1 MKAVF
6 RNLLLPIVFV
16 VIGFVLGYIF
26 RPRIIDHHIAHKNY
40 DLRGTSIIT
49 DTVYDICTGRPI
61 SLMDTLSYR
70 SRNLL
75 VFWSP
80 TCSYCKK
87 FFLHQLNEQIVGIY
101 CFPLMNDLEYL
112 KFYVDKNNIKAAQL
126 MALKS
131 ETFVPVEAPSIAAT
145 PTFVIVDNKGKRLAQ
160 YVGIN
165 EIDEMISFLYQ
176 GIR

>member
-6 RNLLLPIVFV
+6 CNLLLIIVFL
-16 VIGFVLGYIF
+16 VIGFILGYVF
-26 RPRIIDHHIAHKNY
+26 RPRIMDYRIEHKQF
-40 DLRGTSIIT
+40 DLLETSIIS
-49 DTVYDICTGRPI
+49 DTVYDICSGRPI
-61 SLMDTLSYR
+61 SLMDTLSYK

-87 FFLHQLNEQIVGIY
+87 FFLHKLNEKVVGIY

-112 KFYVDKNNIKAAQL
+112 KFYVDNNNIKAVQL

-131 ETFVPVEAPSIAAT
+131 ETFVPVEVSSIAAT
-145 PTFVIVDNKGKRLAQ
+145 PTFIIVDDKGKSLSQ
-160 YVGIN
+160 YIGIN
-165 EIDEMISFLYQ
+165 DLDKMIASLYK
-176 GIR
+176 GI